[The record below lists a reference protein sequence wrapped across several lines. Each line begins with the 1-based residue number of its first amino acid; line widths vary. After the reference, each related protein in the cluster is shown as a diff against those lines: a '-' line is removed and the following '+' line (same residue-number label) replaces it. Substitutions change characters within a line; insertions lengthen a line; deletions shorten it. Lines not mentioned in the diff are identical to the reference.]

1 MSSAVVGAAHIECTL
16 TSGISMSARRLGRTH
31 RSVAQGINGLIFLPV
46 VEARLP
52 AMRTLAAALSSAET
66 PGQLTAA
73 SVSERNPWDGVD
85 LVIETIPEQ
94 LAAQQALFAELD
106 HRVPAHIPIGTNSS
120 GYGIDRI
127 AAGLQSTDRMLNV
140 HCSMPAHIVPMVE
153 VALGAL
159 TRPPLAE
166 AVCRLIEATGKK
178 TTLIKKYIPG
188 LLISRLQHA
197 LMREALSLVDQGI
210 VTPQAI
216 DDAVRFGF
224 GFRYAAIGPMAQ
236 KEMSGWDTHAVSGA
250 AVYPSL
256 SNISTPPACVT
267 DLVKQGRTGMNQG
280 AGFGRWT
287 AAETAEF
294 KRKYEARLRAAF
306 EVLSVE
312 PDGGPAPHGHR

>member
-1 MSSAVVGAAHIECTL
+1 MENIVIIGSGHMGAGIAAIFIAAGHDVVV
-16 TSGISMSARRLGRTH
+16 LGR
-31 RSVAQGINGLIFLPV
+31 QLPA

-52 AMRTLAAALSSAET
+52 AVRALAATLPSSGVT
-66 PGQLTAA
+66 GQLSAGLVDHWNEW
-73 SVSERNPWDGVD
+73 SGVG

-94 LAAQQALFAELD
+94 LAAKQALFAELD
-106 HRVPAHIPIGTNSS
+106 HRVPAHIPIGSNSS
-120 GYGIDRI
+120 GYGIDQM
-127 AAGLQSTDRMLNV
+127 AAGLQTTDRMLNV
-140 HCSMPAHIVPMVE
+140 HYSMPAHIVPMVE
-153 VALGAL
+153 VALGAH

-236 KEMSGWDTHAVSGA
+236 KEMSGWDTHVVSGA

-256 SNISTPPACVT
+256 SNIDAPPACVT
-267 DLVKQGRTGMNQG
+267 ELVKQGRTGMNQG
-280 AGFGRWT
+280 AGFERWT
-287 AAETAEF
+287 PEAVAEF
-294 KRKYEARLRAAF
+294 KRKYELRLRAAF
-306 EVLSVE
+306 EVLGVA
-312 PDGGPAPHGHR
+312 PDDGPP